1 MNPVIRPMKFS
12 KIIILA
18 IVLFVPGFLYLL
30 MENLGRHEYVK
41 LPIYGEKTLTGEMR
55 RVMGREV
62 PDTLYHQLKPLQLTN
77 SDGRPVSWMESDSI
91 ISVAHLIYSSD
102 SAFSE
107 IALDYMDHLATK
119 FASKATVHL
128 YSITVDPN
136 DKVDALHRM
145 ASRFGDLDRR
155 KWHIVGNPSTD
166 MLSYAREQMLL
177 NASRDSQDSTKFLID
192 DQIILID
199 GKQRIRGFY
208 SLSQH
213 AELKRLE
220 DEIKL
225 QLVEEVRD
233 NPLRV
238 EKS

>member
-41 LPIYGEKTLTGEMR
+41 LPIYGEKSLSGEMR
-55 RVMGREV
+55 RVMGRER
-62 PDTLYHQLKPLQLTN
+62 PDTIYHQLDPLPLTN
-77 SDGRPVSWMESDSI
+77 WDGRPVSWMGNDSI
-91 ISVAHLIYSSD
+91 ISVAHLIYSADSSFSD
-102 SAFSE
+102 

-119 FASKATVHL
+119 FASKASVHL
-128 YSITVDPN
+128 FSITVDPR
-136 DKVDALHRM
+136 DSVPVLAKM
-145 ASRFGDLDRR
+145 ANRFGDLDRR
-155 KWHIVGNPSTD
+155 KWHIVGNPSVD
-166 MLSYAREQMLL
+166 MLAYAREQMLL
-177 NASRDSQDSTKFLID
+177 NASRDPQDSARYMID

-199 GKQRIRGFY
+199 GKHRIRGFY
-208 SLSQH
+208 PLSQH

-225 QLVEEVRD
+225 QLVEEIRD
-233 NPLRV
+233 NPVRV
-238 EKS
+238 ERN

>member
-41 LPIYGEKTLTGEMR
+41 LPIYGQKSLSGEMR

-77 SDGRPVSWMESDSI
+77 WDGRPVSWMQSDSI
-91 ISVAHLIYSSD
+91 ISVAHLIYNAD
-102 SAFSE
+102 SAFSD
-107 IALDYMDHLATK
+107 IALDYMDRLATK
-119 FASKATVHL
+119 FASKTSVHL

-136 DKVDALHRM
+136 DNVAVLQKM
-145 ASRFGDLDRR
+145 ANRFGDLERR
-155 KWHIVGNPSTD
+155 KWHIVGNPSID
-166 MLSYAREQMLL
+166 MLQYAREQMLL
-177 NASRDSQDSTKFLID
+177 NASRDTKDSTKFLID

-199 GKQRIRGFY
+199 GKHRIRGFY
-208 SLSQH
+208 PLSQH
-213 AELKRLE
+213 TELKRLE

-233 NPLRV
+233 NPMRV